1 MICARLIDK
10 FVKKKK
16 SNNITNFE
24 DETFCNFTQLLLNF
38 TNQIYFHA
46 HQNRLLS
53 NCNIFVY
60 FFITEITDFEVHR
73 MIADTKTQLP
83 LN

>member
-1 MICARLIDK
+1 MRHFAILR
-10 FVKKKK
+10 
-16 SNNITNFE
+16 NFYSI
-24 DETFCNFTQLLLNF
+24 LL
-38 TNQIYFHA
+38 TKQIYFHA